1 LAIAAAVV
9 LDDDDDDDDD
19 DVPGFVIDIGG
30 GRLDVAQSPET
41 STSAGPQDADVS
53 DTLRALE
60 AEIERLRDETRESRR
75 ELARAEDALDEAGS
89 SGLFSW
95 LAGLVDDLGL
105 GFGWAALY
113 TTVLLSATN
122 GQTLGKRLLG
132 IRVRRLDGQPLNW
145 WVAFERAGGY
155 AAGFATGLLGFAQV
169 YWDAN
174 RQCIHDRIVGTVVVR
189 DGAPRVRN
197 WESVL

>member
-1 LAIAAAVV
+1 
-9 LDDDDDDDDD
+9 
-19 DVPGFVIDIGG
+19 
-30 GRLDVAQSPET
+30 
-41 STSAGPQDADVS
+41 
-53 DTLRALE
+53 
-60 AEIERLRDETRESRR
+60 
-75 ELARAEDALDEAGS
+75 
-89 SGLFSW
+89 
-95 LAGLVDDLGL
+95 
-105 GFGWAALY
+105 
-113 TTVLLSATN
+113 LLSATN

>member
-1 LAIAAAVV
+1 
-9 LDDDDDDDDD
+9 
-19 DVPGFVIDIGG
+19 
-30 GRLDVAQSPET
+30 
-41 STSAGPQDADVS
+41 VS

-60 AEIERLRDETRESRR
+60 AEIERLRDETRDARR
-75 ELARAEDALDEAGS
+75 ELARAEDELDEAGS